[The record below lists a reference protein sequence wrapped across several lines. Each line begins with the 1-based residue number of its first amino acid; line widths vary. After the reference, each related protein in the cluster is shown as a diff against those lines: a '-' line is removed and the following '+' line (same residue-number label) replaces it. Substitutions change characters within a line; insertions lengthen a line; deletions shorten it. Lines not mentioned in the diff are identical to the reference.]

1 MNATAAQTISIVPK
15 PASCVR
21 RDGVFCLDATTVIV
35 AGAQTKV
42 EAEMLAGILSG
53 SIGARPKIVETE
65 ASTEPC
71 LRLEIV
77 DRSTPEEGYRLQVTP
92 REAAIRASSSAGIFY
107 GLQTLLQMMPPEVL
121 GSAVIANF
129 SIPCIEIEDAPRFKW
144 RGAMLD
150 VARYFF
156 PVDYIKRFIDLLAM
170 HKMNVLHLHLTD
182 DQGWRLQIKKYPRL
196 TSIGGYRRETLTTH
210 LGPNKDS
217 HLLPGNGIP
226 HSGFYTQD
234 EAREIVEYARRRH
247 IVVVPE
253 IELPGHARAAIAAYP
268 EFGTRAERVDVGKS
282 WGPHEDVFKPSPE
295 TFAFLE
301 NILIE
306 VLDIFPSTFI
316 HIGGDEVIK
325 DQWEASDYC
334 RTLMAERDL
343 KDAHELQ
350 SYFIR
355 HFDTFLAEHGR
366 RLVGWDEILEG
377 GLAPGATVMSWRGER
392 GGTAAASA
400 GHDVVMTPES
410 YTYLDLYQAEDPA
423 HEPRAI
429 GGYLPLEK
437 AYAYNPIPSDLPVN
451 KTHHVL
457 GAQAQIWTEY
467 ISTTE
472 HLEYMAFPRLCALA
486 EAMWTQ
492 PDNKDLDDFIS
503 RLQRSHL
510 QRLDTLGVGYRPLTG
525 PTPLVTTL

>member
-1 MNATAAQTISIVPK
+1 MNATAVQTINIVPQ

-21 RDGVFCLDATTVIV
+21 GDGAFRIDSATLIV
-35 AGAQTKV
+35 AGSGTRA
-42 EAEMLAGILSG
+42 EAEMLVNILSTSLG
-53 SIGARPKIVETE
+53 SKPEIVDKEDSTRPCI
-65 ASTEPC
+65 
-71 LRLEIV
+71 RLEIAN
-77 DRSTPEEGYRLQVTP
+77 RSTPVEGYRLKVTP
-92 REAAIRASSSAGIFY
+92 GQVVIQASSQAGVFY
-107 GLQTLLQMMPPEVL
+107 GLQTLLQLLPAEAL
-121 GSAVIANF
+121 ASTAAAGL
-129 SIPCIEIEDAPRFKW
+129 SIPCVDIEDAPRFAW
-144 RGAMLD
+144 RGAMID

-156 PVDYIKRFIDLLAM
+156 PVDYLKRFIDLLAM

-182 DQGWRLQIKKYPRL
+182 DQGWRMEIKKYPRL
-196 TSIGGYRRETLTTH
+196 TSVGAYRRETLTTH
-210 LGPNKDS
+210 LGPNKTS

-226 HSGFYTQD
+226 HSGFYTQE

-268 EFGTRAERVDVGKS
+268 EFGTRAEPVDVGKS

-301 NILIE
+301 NILLE
-306 VLDIFPSTFI
+306 VLDIFPSIFI

-325 DQWEASDYC
+325 DQWESSDYC
-334 RTLMAERDL
+334 RALMAERGL
-343 KDAHELQ
+343 KDVQELQ

-377 GLAPGATVMSWRGER
+377 GLAPGATVMSWRGES

-410 YTYLDLYQAEDPA
+410 YTYLDLYQADPA
-423 HEPRAI
+423 TEPKAI

-437 AYAYNPIPSDLPVN
+437 AYGYDPIPAELPVD
-451 KTHHVL
+451 KAHHVL

-472 HLEYMAFPRLCALA
+472 HLEYMAFPRLPALA
-486 EAMWTQ
+486 EVMWTQ
-492 PDNKDLDDFIS
+492 NVNKDYDGFLS
-503 RLQRSHL
+503 RLQNSHL
-510 QRLDTLGVGYRPLTG
+510 HRLDTLGVKYRPLTG
-525 PTPLVTTL
+525 PTPVTNL